1 MTSEEFKNKLVPMHQ
16 KLYRL
21 CYRFLGTVADA
32 EDAIQEVYIK
42 LWNMRDKLTGIQ
54 NIEAFS
60 TTVTKNYCLDRLK
73 LKKNVS
79 MDDLL
84 ANTTIADHAQSP
96 LAALEN
102 RENSIFV
109 KQIINTLPDQQQ
121 SIIIMRD
128 IEEYSFDE
136 IQSVTG
142 LDINNIRV
150 NLSRARKQ
158 VRNELI
164 KFHYYGTERNKK
176 TAGKIL

>member
-1 MTSEEFKNKLVPMHQ
+1 MTSEEFKNNLIPMHQ

-32 EDAIQEVYIK
+32 EDAMQEVFLK
-42 LWNMRDKLTGIQ
+42 LWNMRDKLTGIE
-54 NIEAFS
+54 NIEAFA

-84 ANTTIADHAQSP
+84 TNIVIADQAQSP
-96 LAALEN
+96 HASLEN
-102 RENSIFV
+102 RDNTFFV
-109 KQIINTLPDQQQ
+109 KQIINTLPDQQK

-136 IQSVTG
+136 IQNVTG
-142 LDINNIRV
+142 LDVNNIRV

-176 TAGKIL
+176 AAGEIL

>member
-1 MTSEEFKNKLVPMHQ
+1 MTSEEFKNKLIPMHQ

-84 ANTTIADHAQSP
+84 ANTTIADQAQSP

-121 SIIIMRD
+121 SVIIMRD

-164 KFHYYGTERNKK
+164 KFHHYGTERNKK